1 MPAIAL
7 GTNSSILS
15 SISND
20 FKYEDTFSRELSAL
34 GKSGDIFLPISTSGN
49 SKNIVKAVKIA
60 KDLNIKSIALTGL
73 TGGELSSLCECIKVP
88 STNVAR
94 IQECHILIG
103 HLICEIVEQEIFKP

>member
-1 MPAIAL
+1 M
-7 GTNSSILS
+7 IL
-15 SISND
+15 NTR
-20 FKYEDTFSRELSAL
+20 YFSRELSAL
-34 GKSGDIFLPISTSGN
+34 GKVVIFLLVSTSGN
-49 SKNIVKAVKIA
+49 SKKYCESCKIA